1 MEIEPMAKRFL
12 VAAAIALLG
21 HGAALAEPFFE
32 FGDIPGVPSEP
43 NVEVNLNATLL
54 AFVVE
59 ATKNT
64 DADAR
69 AALAGIEGIR
79 VRVYDKVEDPAAV
92 ARFVDDTSKALEHA
106 GWQRMI
112 YVRDDADRVRIHVK
126 MNDGKMTGM
135 TVIVVDESEA
145 VFINIA
151 GSIDPAELGR
161 LARVMGVGDVLGGAH
176 RGNVTGRRHEP
187 PSSNAA
193 AEARDER

>member
-1 MEIEPMAKRFL
+1 MEIEQMAKRFF
-12 VAAAIALLG
+12 VAAAVSLLA
-21 HGAALAEPFFE
+21 HGAALAEPSFDF
-32 FGDIPGVPSEP
+32 DKIPGVPSEP

-64 DADAR
+64 DAEAA
-69 AALAGIEGIR
+69 AALSGIEGIR
-79 VRVYDKVEDPAAV
+79 VRVYDKIEDPAAV

-112 YVRDDADRVRIHVK
+112 YVRDDADGVRIHVK
-126 MNDGKMTGM
+126 MNDRKMTGM
-135 TVIVVDESEA
+135 TVILVDESEA

-161 LARVMGVGDVLGGAH
+161 LARMMGVGDVLGGAAR

-187 PSSNAA
+187 PSSDAA
-193 AEARDER
+193 AEAKR